1 MTKAGKKNVSV
12 DELVRR
18 VQLTLPEIKSL
29 AQTLLDDVAVTLRVR
44 DVLAEHDQT
53 LTLDAVREAL
63 PKIKRLVKLVED
75 SEALEEQ
82 ATSSSSAKSKA
93 DA

>member
-1 MTKAGKKNVSV
+1 MTKRGRKAAGG

-29 AQTLLDDVAVTLRVR
+29 VQTLLDDVAETLRVR
-44 DVLAEHDQT
+44 DALAEKDET
-53 LTLDAVREAL
+53 LTLAAVREAA

-75 SEALEEQ
+75 TEQLEEK
-82 ATSSSSAKSKA
+82 ATAPTKGKT

>member
-1 MTKAGKKNVSV
+1 MTKAARKNASA

-75 SEALEEQ
+75 SEALE
-82 ATSSSSAKSKA
+82 ASTGGRTKT